1 MSVQLMCR
9 LKLLRSIMLNI
20 DDNDNENTFRD
31 GGSTAL
37 EIAYTVYT
45 VDTVHMAYTVDK
57 VYTVE
62 MVYTVDMG
70 LRGLIGLGGLRSLR
84 GSQD

>member
-1 MSVQLMCR
+1 
-9 LKLLRSIMLNI
+9 MLNI

-57 VYTVE
+57 V
-62 MVYTVDMG
+62 
-70 LRGLIGLGGLRSLR
+70 
-84 GSQD
+84 

>member
-57 VYTVE
+57 VYTV
-62 MVYTVDMG
+62 DMG
-70 LRGLIGLGGLRSLR
+70 LRGLIGLRSLR